1 MGLDTFGAVLP
12 NAQDKTA
19 SWVPGRKGPPV
30 LCFLY
35 LYSVLV
41 LKYLANRS
49 SRSSVSSSSSFLLKI
64 RVS

>member
-1 MGLDTFGAVLP
+1 MGLDTFSAVLP
-12 NAQDKTA
+12 NTQDKIA

-30 LCFLY
+30 LYSLY
-35 LYSVLV
+35 LYSVV

-49 SRSSVSSSSSFLLKI
+49 SRSPVSSSSSFLLKI

>member
-12 NAQDKTA
+12 NPQDKIA

-30 LCFLY
+30 LCSFY

>member
-12 NAQDKTA
+12 NAQDKIA

-30 LCFLY
+30 LCSLY
-35 LYSVLV
+35 LYSVV